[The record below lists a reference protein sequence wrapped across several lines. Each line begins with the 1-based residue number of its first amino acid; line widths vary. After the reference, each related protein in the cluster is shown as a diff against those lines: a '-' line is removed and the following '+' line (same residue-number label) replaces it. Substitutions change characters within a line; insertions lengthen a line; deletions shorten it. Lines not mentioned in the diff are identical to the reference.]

1 MTVLKDLVFE
11 EAQHEMRSV
20 LCSKQQVTDT
30 QVFIWCMCTST
41 RIANSTRHDRLTQCF
56 DKWVNRSR
64 AADERY
70 DNGFTSVDGSGRV
83 DTLFDHRMSWI
94 HTPGA
99 LAAEVMHLNISKTM
113 INQVFLQ
120 SCNHGFRI
128 HIGDETEVHFR
139 HRFGRDV
146 FKLALRVVP
155 RRGTLFD
162 LSQVAAFE
170 KVLNERL
177 IENPALAPLLA
188 QDRGMWSNLPNWRV
202 VKNRMLAQG
211 LSQQSWRW
219 LTHQKKGYVAR
230 IDWAQLAHLSW
241 VNFHAQL
248 ARNLPIS
255 WVDKQTAA
263 LHGFGGLGSWLRRNH
278 ENLNTHA
285 ALNILRGVR
294 LALQRRESTEKA
306 SHRHELA
313 QEEFPLITDW
323 LLGSAAGSS
332 KHRVTISRHWTYDTL
347 MARQAHWHLVEQNLD
362 MGRPNVFWPEI
373 IGMGSLGNNIDFIEL
388 TSLNAL
394 LTEAKKMHHCV
405 PSYIDRCMAGDVCIF
420 HLQIKGHVPQR
431 GTLEFR
437 RVGAN
442 GWQISQLKGP
452 CNAPVSSQLW
462 SAAHLLLSRLG

>member
-1 MTVLKDLVFE
+1 MRLPARFVSTRSGLYFEWGLRARAKVAESSPVLLSDEAAWNLKTDL
-11 EAQHEMRSV
+11 MRS
-20 LCSKQQVTDT
+20 
-30 QVFIWCMCTST
+30 IWQAPPSI
-41 RIANSTRHDRLTQCF
+41 RIPYYLENAEFSLPVEAMSLQDI
-56 DKWVNRSR
+56 KR
-64 AADERY
+64 AWGTA
-70 DNGFTSVDGSGRV
+70 
-83 DTLFDHRMSWI
+83 I
-94 HTPGA
+94 
-99 LAAEVMHLNISKTM
+99 
-113 INQVFLQ
+113 
-120 SCNHGFRI
+120 
-128 HIGDETEVHFR
+128 R

-146 FKLALRVVP
+146 FKLAFRVVP

-170 KVLNERL
+170 KVLSERL

-211 LSQQSWRW
+211 LSQKSWRW

-241 VNFHAQL
+241 VNLHAQL

-278 ENLNTHA
+278 ENLDTHA

-420 HLQIKGHVPQR
+420 HLQIKGHLPQR